1 MNKPM
6 TTTYSMWRMFRN
18 CRKACEYRYLR
29 NLVPLEKDHN
39 MAFGSVIHDCLEIW
53 HGERELEKVI
63 AHIDRTYAN
72 RIKDDKQL
80 ADWHLATA
88 MMTSYSERYAT
99 EGFDVQALEETFEGS
114 IINPDTNAAS
124 RSFVLAGKVDG
135 LVIQDGQYFLLEH
148 KTAAQVDAAYLER
161 LWTDFQIILYAWY
174 LEQTLGIKITGIIYN
189 VLVKAK
195 LRQSKGE
202 TEAEFETR
210 RAELIAKSKTGKSSA
225 KRKMPETDEAFQGRL
240 RAKYDEPG
248 MFHREELYVSRDQF
262 TELRSEL
269 WELSKAML
277 DARRR
282 NTFYRNTA
290 FCFQYG
296 RACPY
301 YPLCRSGENPNV
313 IENCF
318 EEVRPHEELRT
329 EPKSDAPKSDPQNP
343 VF

>member
-29 NLVPLEKDHN
+29 NLVPMEKDHN

-53 HGERELEKVI
+53 HGKRELGKVI
-63 AHIDRTYAN
+63 EHIEHTYAN
-72 RIKDDKQL
+72 RAQDDKQL

-88 MMTSYSERYAT
+88 MMTQYSKRFST
-99 EGFDVQALEETFEGS
+99 EEFDVVSLEKKFEGS
-114 IINPDTNAAS
+114 IINPETNAAS
-124 RSFVLAGKVDG
+124 RSFLLAGKVDG
-135 LVIQDGQYFLLEH
+135 LVMQDGQYFLLEH
-148 KTAAQVDAAYLER
+148 KTAAQIDAGYLER
-161 LWTDFQIILYAWY
+161 LWMDFQIILYAWY
-174 LEQTLGIKITGIIYN
+174 LEQTLGIKVTGIIYN

-225 KRKMPETDEAFQGRL
+225 KRKMPETDEAFQQRL
-240 RAKYDEPG
+240 RAKYDDPG
-248 MFHREELYVSRDQF
+248 MFHREVLYISRDQF
-262 TELRSEL
+262 DELRTEL

-301 YPLCRSGENPNV
+301 FPLCRSGENPNV

-318 EEVRPHEELRT
+318 EKVLPHEELRT
-329 EPKSDAPKSDPQNP
+329 DAKNETQKPEAENP
-343 VF
+343 IF

>member
-1 MNKPM
+1 
-6 TTTYSMWRMFRN
+6 
-18 CRKACEYRYLR
+18 
-29 NLVPLEKDHN
+29 
-39 MAFGSVIHDCLEIW
+39 
-53 HGERELEKVI
+53 
-63 AHIDRTYAN
+63 
-72 RIKDDKQL
+72 
-80 ADWHLATA
+80 
-88 MMTSYSERYAT
+88 
-99 EGFDVQALEETFEGS
+99 
-114 IINPDTNAAS
+114 
-124 RSFVLAGKVDG
+124 
-135 LVIQDGQYFLLEH
+135 LEH

-240 RAKYDEPG
+240 RAKYGEPG
-248 MFHREELYVSRDQF
+248 MFHREELYISRDQF

-282 NTFYRNTA
+282 KTFYRNTA

-329 EPKSDAPKSDPQNP
+329 ELKSDAPTSDPQNP